1 MTQTKVQRSF
11 MFDKSALIFDSWRHT
26 GIIQLSG
33 TTSVTTLSTNW
44 ERVDD
49 AETTTI
55 GGNMTESS
63 GIFTFPQTGIYL
75 VELYTQWYNNSAE
88 SAFNGTYI
96 HVTANN
102 SDYTSLSSYWCYIPN
117 LSSAYGSTA
126 QSAIVDVTN
135 TTNVKIKFLYQSA
148 AAVKIGGDTNSNH
161 THANFIYLGDT

>member
-1 MTQTKVQRSF
+1 MSQTQVERLFIK
-11 MFDKSALIFDSWRHT
+11 DKSALIVDSFRHT
-26 GIIQLSG
+26 GIIQQSG
-33 TTSVTTLSTNW
+33 AASATTLSTNW

-75 VELYTQWYNNSAE
+75 VEFYTQWYYYSGE

-117 LSSAYGSTA
+117 VSNAYQSTA

-135 TTNVKIKFLYQSA
+135 TTTHKVRFRVRHNNSGNVLGSSTVSKTNFL
-148 AAVKIGGDTNSNH
+148 
-161 THANFIYLGDT
+161 FERLGDT